1 LDEIGVNKTT
11 KNSHGNRTRKLYHGN
26 GGSADGNGGSAD
38 GNHPTDLVNS
48 LAYHT
53 ETSGEW

>member
-1 LDEIGVNKTT
+1 MIGLNKTT
-11 KNSHGNRTRKLYHGN
+11 KNSHGSLTRKQYH
-26 GGSADGNGGSAD
+26 SNGGSAD
-38 GNHPTDLVNS
+38 GNHPTDLVNY